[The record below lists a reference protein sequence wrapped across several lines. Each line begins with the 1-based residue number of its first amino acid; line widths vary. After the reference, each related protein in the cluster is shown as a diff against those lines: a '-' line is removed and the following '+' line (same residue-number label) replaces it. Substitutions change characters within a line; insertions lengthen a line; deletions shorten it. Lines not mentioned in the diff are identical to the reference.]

1 MSWSTKQVIL
11 DECLKY
17 LDNPTIDTESILWSR
32 LKQYLRNTLNLHKDT
47 HSCVLCLH
55 PELRDFIIRR
65 FKLSIPLERTSILKQ
80 DPTYIEFQLKNQT
93 IYEYLEDLLV
103 ARLLFN

>member
-1 MSWSTKQVIL
+1 MSWSTKQIIL
-11 DECLKY
+11 NECLKY
-17 LDNPTIDTESILWSR
+17 LENPTVDTDEVLWVR
-32 LKQYLRNTLNLHKDT
+32 LKQYLCNTLNLHEDIY
-47 HSCVLCLH
+47 SCILCLH

-65 FKLSIPLERTSILKQ
+65 FKLSIPLERTTILKQ
-80 DPTYIEFQLKNQT
+80 EPSYIEFQLKNKI